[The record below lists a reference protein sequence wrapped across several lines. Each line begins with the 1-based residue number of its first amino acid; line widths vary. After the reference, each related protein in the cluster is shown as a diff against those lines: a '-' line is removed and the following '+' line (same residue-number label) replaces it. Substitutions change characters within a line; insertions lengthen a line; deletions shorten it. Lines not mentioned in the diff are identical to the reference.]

1 MIVKKNP
8 RILLSKKMRIMMWII
23 KYIKYKILKY
33 QNIRI
38 IIINIDK

>member
-1 MIVKKNP
+1 MIVKK
-8 RILLSKKMRIMMWII
+8 IQEYYCQKMWTMMWII

-38 IIINIDK
+38 IIINIEK